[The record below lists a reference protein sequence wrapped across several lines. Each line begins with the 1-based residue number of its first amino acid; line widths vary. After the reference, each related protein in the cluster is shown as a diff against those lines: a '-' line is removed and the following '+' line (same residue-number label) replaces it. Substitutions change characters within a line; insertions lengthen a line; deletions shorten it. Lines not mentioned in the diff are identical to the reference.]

1 MKISKETEVRF
12 EGAKLKSDLAKHHL
26 SIDEDK
32 MSRGANLRTKPKL
45 RTAPLTIR
53 IAKDALTE
61 KLLAPSSPEKSKRKP
76 PKYRRIKDLQ
86 KKRNE

>member
-1 MKISKETEVRF
+1 MNDYIWMKISKETEVRF
-12 EGAKLKSDLAKHHL
+12 ERAKLKSDLAKHHL

-61 KLLAPSSPEKSKRKP
+61 KLLAPFFPREKQTKTTK
-76 PKYRRIKDLQ
+76 IQ
-86 KKRNE
+86 AN